1 MQKRAQVR
9 TKRAADYNQWQVIQ
23 DEDPE
28 LIKLIRNEIELGF
41 TFMDTYRIASSADHA
56 SQALSNARAALETAK
71 RFQGR
76 LGERESDAF
85 RPDLERLQNVID
97 GASQ

>member
-1 MQKRAQVR
+1 M
-9 TKRAADYNQWQVIQ
+9 IP

-28 LIKLIRNEIELGF
+28 LVKLIRNEIDLGF

-56 SQALSNARAALETAK
+56 SQALSSARAALETAK

-76 LGERESDAF
+76 LPDDESDAF